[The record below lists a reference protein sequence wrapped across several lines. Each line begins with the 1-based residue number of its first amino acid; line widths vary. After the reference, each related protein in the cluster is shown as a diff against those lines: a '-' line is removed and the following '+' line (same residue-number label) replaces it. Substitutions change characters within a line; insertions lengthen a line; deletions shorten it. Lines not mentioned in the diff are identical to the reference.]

1 MKKEITLLKLT
12 LRNFKGI
19 RDYVLNPDEANV
31 SVFGDN
37 AAGKTTLFD
46 AFVWLLF
53 DKDSQNKKDFE
64 IKTLDAAGKV
74 FHKLEH
80 EVEGVLVVNGKR
92 ITLRKV
98 FAEKWSKKRGSATE
112 EFSGHTTDY
121 FINGVPAKK
130 AEYDE
135 AVNGIVNENIFKL
148 LTNPMFFNEQLKWQ
162 ERRKILLEVCGDV
175 ADSEVIES
183 NKSLASLPAILGD
196 RSIEDHRKVI
206 AARRS
211 KINEEL
217 EKIPIRID
225 EVYRSMPQ
233 PDGEKTAIEERIKLI
248 SRQIED
254 KQAELTRLQSGGE
267 IAVKEKRQHELEGE
281 LLQLK
286 NELQAG
292 TMDKVN
298 VKRQEVS
305 RLRTELETI
314 RFNRTKLGNKIASN
328 NEMIG
333 SQEDKA
339 ANLRSEWNEV
349 NAETFQHHHDENC
362 PSCGQ
367 SLPAD
372 QLEASHDKALATFN
386 LRKSERLEQITAK
399 GKAAAGEAK
408 RLKEENAAHA
418 RDLETLDQQ
427 IAAKER
433 ELSAAESDLTNMQS
447 GITDVD
453 TDPRYLSKKEE
464 IAAVKSEILYLRSSL
479 QGAIEETRLSL
490 ARLRTDL
497 EMQEKH
503 KASFAL
509 IAQSEER
516 IADLNKQEKELAA
529 EFERLEGELYLTE
542 EFIRTNVALLEAK
555 INSKFKFARF
565 KLFDQQING
574 GVAECCETTFKGV
587 PYGSGLNNGARINI
601 GLDIINTLSE
611 HYGVTAPIFVDN
623 AESVTRLIETNGQQ
637 ICLIVSE
644 KDKQLRVEDGVAN
657 MKEAV

>member
-286 NELQAG
+286 NELQAW
-292 TMDKVN
+292 T
-298 VKRQEVS
+298 
-305 RLRTELETI
+305 
-314 RFNRTKLGNKIASN
+314 
-328 NEMIG
+328 
-333 SQEDKA
+333 
-339 ANLRSEWNEV
+339 RS
-349 NAETFQHHHDENC
+349 T
-362 PSCGQ
+362 
-367 SLPAD
+367 
-372 QLEASHDKALATFN
+372 
-386 LRKSERLEQITAK
+386 
-399 GKAAAGEAK
+399 
-408 RLKEENAAHA
+408 
-418 RDLETLDQQ
+418 
-427 IAAKER
+427 
-433 ELSAAESDLTNMQS
+433 
-447 GITDVD
+447 
-453 TDPRYLSKKEE
+453 
-464 IAAVKSEILYLRSSL
+464 
-479 QGAIEETRLSL
+479 
-490 ARLRTDL
+490 
-497 EMQEKH
+497 
-503 KASFAL
+503 
-509 IAQSEER
+509 
-516 IADLNKQEKELAA
+516 
-529 EFERLEGELYLTE
+529 
-542 EFIRTNVALLEAK
+542 
-555 INSKFKFARF
+555 
-565 KLFDQQING
+565 
-574 GVAECCETTFKGV
+574 
-587 PYGSGLNNGARINI
+587 
-601 GLDIINTLSE
+601 
-611 HYGVTAPIFVDN
+611 
-623 AESVTRLIETNGQQ
+623 
-637 ICLIVSE
+637 
-644 KDKQLRVEDGVAN
+644 
-657 MKEAV
+657 

>member
-1 MKKEITLLKLT
+1 M
-12 LRNFKGI
+12 
-19 RDYVLNPDEANV
+19 
-31 SVFGDN
+31 
-37 AAGKTTLFD
+37 
-46 AFVWLLF
+46 
-53 DKDSQNKKDFE
+53 
-64 IKTLDAAGKV
+64 
-74 FHKLEH
+74 
-80 EVEGVLVVNGKR
+80 
-92 ITLRKV
+92 
-98 FAEKWSKKRGSATE
+98 
-112 EFSGHTTDY
+112 
-121 FINGVPAKK
+121 
-130 AEYDE
+130 
-135 AVNGIVNENIFKL
+135 
-148 LTNPMFFNEQLKWQ
+148 
-162 ERRKILLEVCGDV
+162 
-175 ADSEVIES
+175 
-183 NKSLASLPAILGD
+183 
-196 RSIEDHRKVI
+196 
-206 AARRS
+206 
-211 KINEEL
+211 
-217 EKIPIRID
+217 
-225 EVYRSMPQ
+225 
-233 PDGEKTAIEERIKLI
+233 
-248 SRQIED
+248 
-254 KQAELTRLQSGGE
+254 
-267 IAVKEKRQHELEGE
+267 
-281 LLQLK
+281 
-286 NELQAG
+286 
-292 TMDKVN
+292 
-298 VKRQEVS
+298 KRQEVS